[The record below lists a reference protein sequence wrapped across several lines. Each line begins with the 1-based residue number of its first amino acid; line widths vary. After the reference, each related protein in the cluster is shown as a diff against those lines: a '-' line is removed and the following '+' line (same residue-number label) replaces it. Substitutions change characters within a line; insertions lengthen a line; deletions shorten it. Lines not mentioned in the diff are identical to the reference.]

1 MARERRIGDGARQQA
16 DAPLRD
22 RHVAVARRHLL
33 HLREARIE
41 CQPATAHA
49 LRHRCVSIQ
58 AQTSCHQVERRPICA
73 PLHCLENEPSGCARR
88 RHDHRVWE
96 ASRCKRNYSVSYKP
110 QRRRASP
117 MGSNTDLRRILGAE
131 SAVACA
137 TDSSKHSPF
146 PTISSSG
153 PQERQCSRALRE
165 PAAGCTESPALGED
179 EVPRVVSQQCAL
191 PGAGTP
197 SVRHPVVLC
206 PQTVHQELC
215 AGPLARTR
223 AQAAAARRP
232 VCLSR

>member
-1 MARERRIGDGARQQA
+1 MQAELLGFLQASAPPRLSDG
-16 DAPLRD
+16 L
-22 RHVAVARRHLL
+22 
-33 HLREARIE
+33 E
-41 CQPATAHA
+41 
-49 LRHRCVSIQ
+49 HRF
-58 AQTSCHQVERRPICA
+58 E
-73 PLHCLENEPSGCARR
+73 ENPWRG
-88 RHDHRVWE
+88 VG
-96 ASRCKRNYSVSYKP
+96 RCMYNGFLKT
-110 QRRRASP
+110 Q
-117 MGSNTDLRRILGAE
+117 
-131 SAVACA
+131 
-137 TDSSKHSPF
+137 PF